1 MQLIK
6 NFSKKYNFL
15 TPPVKAALWFTICNM
30 LKQGIT
36 VITTPIWTRLFS
48 VESFGIYNIF
58 KSWMGILSVFVTFR
72 LSAGVYTRG
81 LLKFEDKQDDF
92 TSSIFGLL
100 TFITIIFSF
109 IYFPFRNFWNEI
121 LGLSTILMVC
131 MFSLM
136 WTDTIFSVWAARE
149 QFNYKY
155 KKLLLITIVFS
166 IINPISGIISVIV
179 FPQQEVEARIVSMT
193 IIEVLFYLPILIIQL
208 IHSKQIFDYK
218 VWKYAILF
226 NLPLI
231 PHYLSQTVLSSSDRI
246 MIGKMTN
253 EHDAGIYGLAY
264 SVATLCLLINTS
276 IEQAFNPWLY
286 KNIKNKSLEKV
297 GHASYIILAL
307 VATINLLFIC
317 FAPEAIK
324 IFAPKEYYE
333 AVWIVPPVSMS
344 VFFMFM
350 YCLFA
355 DFEFYFEKTWL
366 IMFASVI
373 GAILNILLNLIFI
386 PIYGYIAA
394 GYTTLICYILYSS
407 FHYFFMRKIVK
418 ENLSNIKIYN
428 MKIILLI
435 SCIFMGIG
443 FVIMPTYLYPIIRYT
458 ILALALII
466 LFICRKKIKNIL
478 SQVFEIKNGKIVL
491 R

>member
-1 MQLIK
+1 MRYIR
-6 NFSKKYNFL
+6 NFSSKYNFL
-15 TPPVKAALWFTICNM
+15 TPPVKAALWFTICNI

-36 VITTPIWTRLFS
+36 IITTPIWTRLFS

-58 KSWMGILSVFVTFR
+58 KSWMGILSVFVTFK
-72 LSAGVYTRG
+72 LAAGVYTRG

-100 TFITIIFSF
+100 TFITFIFL
-109 IYFPFRNFWNEI
+109 IAYLPFRNFLNEL
-121 LGLSTILMVC
+121 LGLSTVLIIC
-131 MFSLM
+131 MFILM

-155 KKLLLITIVFS
+155 KKLLVLTIAFS
-166 IINPISGIISVIV
+166 VINPISGIISVIL
-179 FPQQEVEARIVSMT
+179 FPEQEVEARIISMT
-193 IIEVLFYLPILIIQL
+193 VIEIIFYLPIFIIQL
-208 IHSKQIFDYK
+208 IHSKNLFNLT
-218 VWKYAILF
+218 VWKYAFLF

-246 MIGKMTN
+246 MIGKMAS
-253 EHDAGIYGLAY
+253 EREAGIYGLAY

-276 IEQAFNPWLY
+276 IQQAFNPWLY
-286 KNIKNKSLEKV
+286 KNIKNNTLEKV
-297 GHASYIILAL
+297 GHASYIILCF
-307 VATINLLFIC
+307 VAGINLLFIC

-333 AVWIVPPVSMS
+333 AIWIVPPVSMS

-355 DFEFYFEKTWL
+355 DFEFYYEKTWL

-373 GAILNILLNLIFI
+373 GALLNLVLNWLFI

-394 GYTTLICYILYSS
+394 GYTTLICYILYST
-407 FHYFFMRKIVK
+407 FHYLFMKKIVTEK
-418 ENLSNIKIYN
+418 YGNIKIYN
-428 MKIILLI
+428 MKIILLV
-435 SCIFMGIG
+435 SCVFMGIG
-443 FVIMPTYLYPIIRYT
+443 FAIMPTYLYPIIRYS
-458 ILALALII
+458 ILCIFII
-466 LFICRKKIKNIL
+466 LLFIFRKRIKNIIF
-478 SQVFEIKNGKIVL
+478 QVFEIKNGKIVL